1 MTAQYAISA
10 YWGRRREDPAACATR
25 LLRMLDALS
34 EIDPVFGNWYC
45 ASRMKM
51 VRAASLNHETLAA
64 LISKGV
70 SREDDGT
77 AFAENGYWFGAFN
90 DTRKNPRAIE
100 ISVHAG
106 CGTSGDYSINRV
118 TLKTMPL
125 NEENASFINLR
136 VLKPA
141 TLAIVSAW
149 DATWCAAYPWSL
161 LDLRTKR
168 DPPRPWFSLA
178 WMTYISPRFAPMIT
192 PPRSALSERLPNGGL
207 LMIATEER
215 FETENPA
222 HLAVA
227 RNIEAALAPVNALP
241 WPPDEAPEK

>member
-1 MTAQYAISA
+1 MTTEYAITA
-10 YWGRRREDPAACATR
+10 YWGPRRDDPAACATR

-51 VRAASLNHETLAA
+51 VRAASLNRETLTA
-64 LISKGV
+64 LIAKGV

-100 ISVHAG
+100 ISIHAG
-106 CGTSGDYSINRV
+106 CATSGNRV
-118 TLKTMPL
+118 SLKTMPL
-125 NEENASFINLR
+125 NAENASFIDVR
-136 VLKPA
+136 VLKPVM
-141 TLAIVSAW
+141 LAIVSAW

-161 LDLRTKR
+161 LDLRSKR
-168 DPPRPWFSLA
+168 DAPRPWFSLA
-178 WMTYISPRFAPMIT
+178 WMTYIPPRFAPMVT
-192 PPRSALSERLPNGGL
+192 PPRSAISERLPNGGL

-222 HLAVA
+222 HLTVA
-227 RNIEAALAPVNALP
+227 RDIEASLAPLNALP
-241 WPPDEAPEK
+241 QPSDAAPEN